1 MAKEEICVIGI
12 SRFGQSLI
20 EALSTN
26 INYRIIAVD
35 SNEEKLANIDKYV
48 DWAVIGDAT
57 NAEFYKDNGLNKIDN
72 FVIGVGSNIQSSLLI
87 ASILKSFNKDNI
99 YAKAV
104 NEDHEKILKSLK
116 INKIINPEHEAANK
130 LAYDFNNPLYR
141 MSRNSTNEDIS
152 SIELDGNYNWTKVKV
167 SGRSSLSNTRIM
179 DIPSLRTSKVIIALI
194 NRSGKYLVPK
204 GQDIIFKDDF
214 IYLIGKGK
222 SLSKFVKLLR
232 P

>member
-1 MAKEEICVIGI
+1 MAKEEICIIGI
-12 SRFGQSLI
+12 SRFGKSLI

-35 SNEEKLANIDKYV
+35 SDDEKLASVDKYV

-57 NAEFYKDNGLNKIDN
+57 NADFYKENGLNKIDN
-72 FVIGVGSNIQSSLLI
+72 FVIGVGGDIQSSLLI
-87 ASILKSFNKDNI
+87 ASILKGFNKDNI
-99 YAKAV
+99 IAKAV

-116 INKIINPEHEAANK
+116 INKIINPENEAAKK

-141 MSRNSTNEDIS
+141 MSRESEEDIS

-167 SGRSSLSNTRIM
+167 SEESSLSNTKIM
-179 DIPSLRTSKVIIALI
+179 DIPALKNSKVIIALI

-204 GQDIIFKDDF
+204 GQDIIFKDDYVF
-214 IYLIGKGK
+214 IIGKGK
-222 SLSKFVKLLR
+222 TLSKFVKLLR

>member
-1 MAKEEICVIGI
+1 MAKEEICIIGI
-12 SRFGQSLI
+12 SRFGKSLI

-35 SNEEKLANIDKYV
+35 SDDEKLASVDKYV

-57 NAEFYKDNGLNKIDN
+57 NADFYKENGLNKIDS
-72 FVIGVGSNIQSSLLI
+72 FVIGVGGDIQSSLLI
-87 ASILKSFNKDNI
+87 ASILKGFNKDNI
-99 YAKAV
+99 IAKAV

-116 INKIINPEHEAANK
+116 INKIINPENEAAKK

-141 MSRNSTNEDIS
+141 MSRENEEEIS

-167 SGRSSLSNTRIM
+167 SEDSSLSNTKIM
-179 DIPSLRTSKVIIALI
+179 DIPALKNSKVIIALI

-204 GQDIIFKDDF
+204 GQDIIFKDDYVF
-214 IYLIGKGK
+214 IIGKGK
-222 SLSKFVKLLR
+222 ILSKFVKLLR